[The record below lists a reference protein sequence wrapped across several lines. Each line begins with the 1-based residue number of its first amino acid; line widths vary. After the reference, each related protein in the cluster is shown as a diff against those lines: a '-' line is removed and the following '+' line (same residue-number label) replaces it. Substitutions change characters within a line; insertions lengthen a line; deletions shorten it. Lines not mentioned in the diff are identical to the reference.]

1 MTGGGDTV
9 SYASSDRRVRVD
21 LGDGTAGDDGSSNSG
36 GHATG
41 DTISGFENIRG
52 TAYGDVLTALM
63 ERLERPAAHSGV
75 SAAMTPWWAAL
86 VMIPWKA
93 APALMKWMAAKAVTT
108 ML

>member
-1 MTGGGDTV
+1 MTAGDTLVGGDSGDGGDTV

-52 TAYGDVLTALM
+52 TAYGDVLTALDWN
-63 ERLERPAAHSGV
+63 G
-75 SAAMTPWWAAL
+75 
-86 VMIPWKA
+86 
-93 APALMKWMAAKAVTT
+93 
-108 ML
+108 